1 MPKTPL
7 TRLLDY
13 IIMIDD
19 GSIPVNIYFRIENLM
34 EAENDLMIQ
43 MVELGQSKPTQ
54 NATDIVS
61 NVFHK
66 FEKQLD

>member
-19 GSIPVNIYFRIENLM
+19 GSIPVNVYFRIENLM
-34 EAENDLMIQ
+34 EAEHQ
-43 MVELGQSKPTQ
+43 MVVDAFNDGS
-54 NATDIVS
+54 S
-61 NVFHK
+61 NPDDGDAYFENK
-66 FEKQLD
+66 FGTFGKHLMK

>member
-19 GSIPVNIYFRIENLM
+19 GSIPVNVYFRIENLM

-43 MVELGQSKPTQ
+43 MVELGQSKPNQ